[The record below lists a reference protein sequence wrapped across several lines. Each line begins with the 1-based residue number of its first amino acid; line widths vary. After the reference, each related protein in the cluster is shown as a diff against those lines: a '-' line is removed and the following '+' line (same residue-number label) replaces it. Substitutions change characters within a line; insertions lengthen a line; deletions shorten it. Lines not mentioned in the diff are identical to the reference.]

1 MGRLEN
7 VSKEWNSL
15 RAQKTTKH
23 NALKSKLSKV
33 QNEESAL
40 ANKYEQIKQEADE
53 LKAIF
58 DCLYGKLSLIND
70 DLMTQMNDLQKS
82 NQQPKQRRKLMLKST
97 DDDTLKAAQ
106 ILDGFSVDELES
118 IMHCKKSNQRSQ
130 RKKGTNEKKSK
141 YEKIV
146 WN

>member
-33 QNEESAL
+33 QHEESAL
-40 ANKYEQIKQEADE
+40 ANKYEQLKQEADK

-58 DCLYGKLSLIND
+58 DCLYGKLSLVND

-82 NQQPKQRRKLMLKST
+82 NQQPKQRRKLMLKSS

-130 RKKGTNEKKSK
+130 RKKRTNEKKSK